1 MAAYVI
7 VDVEVQSPEMYE
19 EYKRMAPDSIS
30 LYGGRYLIRGGTVEQ
45 LEGEWKPKRC
55 VVLEFP
61 SAERARAWWNSKEYA
76 PAKAIR
82 QSCSE
87 TQMVLIEGM
96 RAASED

>member
-30 LYGGRYLIRGGTVEQ
+30 AYGGRYLVRGGAVEI
-45 LEGEWKPKRC
+45 LEGKWTPKRC

-61 SAERARAWWNSKEYA
+61 SAEQAKAWWNSKDYA

-82 QSCSE
+82 QSCAE
-87 TQMVLIEGM
+87 TQMVVVEG
-96 RAASED
+96 APVIASR